1 MSLFQGKHIRLRPL
15 EPQDLTFLEEVENNP
30 EFWEISHTVAPF
42 ARYTLE
48 RYLEQST
55 KDIYEVRQ
63 QRFVI
68 ALQDKPLG
76 FVDLFDF
83 DPFHKRAGVGI
94 VIADPAYRGKGYA
107 KEALDLL
114 MDYAFVQLDLHQ
126 LYANILEENQKS
138 IALFENL
145 GFNAMGLKKDWVF
158 YQGSF
163 KNEILFQKLRNS

>member
-1 MSLFQGKHIRLRPL
+1 MSLFQGEHIRLRPL
-15 EPQDLTFLEEVENNP
+15 EPQDLSFLEEVENNP

-68 ALQDKPLG
+68 VLQDKPLG

-83 DPFHKRAGVGI
+83 DPFHKRAGLGVL
-94 VIADPAYRGKGYA
+94 IADPEYRGKGYA
-107 KEALDLL
+107 KEALGLL
-114 MDYAFVQLDLHQ
+114 MDYAFVQLGMHQ
-126 LYANILEENQKS
+126 LYANILEENKRS

-145 GFNAMGLKKDWVF
+145 GFKVVGLKKDWVF

-163 KNEILFQKLRNS
+163 KNELLFQKIRNS